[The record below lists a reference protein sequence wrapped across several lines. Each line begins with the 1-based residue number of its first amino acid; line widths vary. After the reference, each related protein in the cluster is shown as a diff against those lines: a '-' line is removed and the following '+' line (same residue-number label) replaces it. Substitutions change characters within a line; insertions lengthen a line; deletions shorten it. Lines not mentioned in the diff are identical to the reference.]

1 MKFEPK
7 NNHLELEIKDNIFII
22 DPMAAQAKAKEI
34 QKIIKNPISGKEN
47 MLVDDAILA
56 DMLSAA
62 KECVDLLLGKGTSD
76 KLFTEKDSYYD
87 VMDVYFFITENVNK
101 KCAEKNA
108 EYKDK
113 K

>member
-7 NNHLELEIKDNIFII
+7 NNHVELEIKDSFFTI
-22 DPMAAQAKAKEI
+22 DPMAAQAKAGEI
-34 QKIIKNPISGKEN
+34 QEIIKNSIAGKEN
-47 MLVDDAILA
+47 MLIDDAILA
-56 DMLSAA
+56 DMTSAA
-62 KECVDLLLGKGTSD
+62 KKCVDLLLGGGTSD
-76 KLFTEKDSYYD
+76 KLFTKKDSYYD

-113 K
+113 